1 MVWKDISI
9 DPPVK
14 SFPSQHPNVASMTR
28 REEETCRLKY
38 GIEMVAIGENRPRE
52 TPKPMEVFEEAFI
65 PDWAAQVMRH
75 RTYEKPT
82 PIQIQ
87 AWSAASLGFDMLAIA
102 CTGSGKTMAY
112 TLPMIQHVSAQNEVK
127 PDQGPIGLILV
138 PSRELCQQVSQEI
151 KSLLSEAKQFD
162 ASAPHLRVACV
173 FGGNSGGYQF
183 GNMLGQFDIMVAC
196 PGRLLHAL
204 DRGDTNLA
212 RASYIVVDEADDL
225 LADQTSDTMDKIFT
239 QIRPPDYRQLLLF
252 SATHQEH
259 IMQSARA
266 HCLSPFFF
274 ITVGGTALSACTDIE
289 QHFWPHGRSTYWKE
303 GETKIE
309 ALMKAVHMIPNPA
322 PPEKSLILIFVN
334 RTESVQEVVD
344 SIKAE
349 NIECSGIHAG
359 LDQLARDRLLQH
371 FSSGNLR
378 ILVSTNL
385 LGRGIDVPD
394 IKWVINYDMPG
405 EMTDYVHRIGR
416 TGRGGRK
423 GVALTLLEELDLR
436 HSRTIL
442 DVLKASGDENVPSW
456 LDKESRIFRK
466 YWKMFY
472 EKKRQD
478 RGEGPLR
485 DDQKPADPKEAP
497 GAFSMEWRGRGGPS
511 ASRIDEV
518 LRLTGGLGIA
528 MPDMST
534 GLK

>member
-1 MVWKDISI
+1 MDWKGISI

-14 SFPSQHPNVASMTR
+14 SFPSQHPNVSSMTR
-28 REEETCRLKY
+28 REEDTCRLKY
-38 GIEMVAIGENRPRE
+38 GIEMHAIGENRPRD
-52 TPKPMEVFEEAFI
+52 TPKPVESFEEAFI
-65 PDWAAQVMRH
+65 PDWAAKVLRH
-75 RTYEKPT
+75 RAYDKPT

-112 TLPMIQHVSAQNEVK
+112 TLPMIQHVTAQNEVK
-127 PDQGPIGLILV
+127 PGQGTIGLILV
-138 PSRELCQQVSQEI
+138 PSRELCRQVSQEI
-151 KSLLSEAKQFD
+151 QSLLSEARQLD
-162 ASAPHLRVACV
+162 DTAPQLRVASV
-173 FGGNSGGYQF
+173 HGGNGGGDYQYK
-183 GNMLGQFDIMVAC
+183 NMLGQFDIMVAC

-204 DRGDTNLA
+204 DRGDTNLH

-225 LADQTSDTMDKIFT
+225 LADQTSDTMHKIFT

-266 HCLSPFFF
+266 HCLSPFFH
-274 ITVGGTALSACTDIE
+274 ITIGGTALSACSDIE
-289 QHFWPHGRSTYWKE
+289 QWFWPHSRSTYWKE

-309 ALMKAVHMIPNPA
+309 TLTKALKMIPEPM

-334 RTESVQEVVD
+334 RTETVQHVVD

-349 NIECSGIHAG
+349 SIEVSGIHG
-359 LDQLARDRLLQH
+359 DLNQQLRDHLLQQ
-371 FSSGNLR
+371 FSNGHIR

-394 IKWVINYDMPG
+394 IKWVINYDMP
-405 EMTDYVHRIGR
+405 EQMTDYVHRIGR

-423 GVALTLLEELDLR
+423 GVALTLLEDLDLR

-442 DVLKASGDENVPSW
+442 DVLQASGGGQIIPEW
-456 LDKESRIFRK
+456 LEKEAKCFKR

-472 EKKRQD
+472 KKDAQVEEIGRCETTRSQLI
-478 RGEGPLR
+478 RKKLQERFQRNGEPVEELL
-485 DDQKPADPKEAP
+485 QA
-497 GAFSMEWRGRGGPS
+497 
-511 ASRIDEV
+511 
-518 LRLTGGLGIA
+518 
-528 MPDMST
+528 
-534 GLK
+534 GLKKSCD

>member
-1 MVWKDISI
+1 
-9 DPPVK
+9 
-14 SFPSQHPNVASMTR
+14 
-28 REEETCRLKY
+28 
-38 GIEMVAIGENRPRE
+38 
-52 TPKPMEVFEEAFI
+52 
-65 PDWAAQVMRH
+65 
-75 RTYEKPT
+75 
-82 PIQIQ
+82 
-87 AWSAASLGFDMLAIA
+87 
-102 CTGSGKTMAY
+102 
-112 TLPMIQHVSAQNEVK
+112 
-127 PDQGPIGLILV
+127 
-138 PSRELCQQVSQEI
+138 
-151 KSLLSEAKQFD
+151 
-162 ASAPHLRVACV
+162 
-173 FGGNSGGYQF
+173 
-183 GNMLGQFDIMVAC
+183 
-196 PGRLLHAL
+196 
-204 DRGDTNLA
+204 
-212 RASYIVVDEADDL
+212 
-225 LADQTSDTMDKIFT
+225 
-239 QIRPPDYRQLLLF
+239 
-252 SATHQEH
+252 
-259 IMQSARA
+259 
-266 HCLSPFFF
+266 
-274 ITVGGTALSACTDIE
+274 
-289 QHFWPHGRSTYWKE
+289 
-303 GETKIE
+303 
-309 ALMKAVHMIPNPA
+309 MIPNPA